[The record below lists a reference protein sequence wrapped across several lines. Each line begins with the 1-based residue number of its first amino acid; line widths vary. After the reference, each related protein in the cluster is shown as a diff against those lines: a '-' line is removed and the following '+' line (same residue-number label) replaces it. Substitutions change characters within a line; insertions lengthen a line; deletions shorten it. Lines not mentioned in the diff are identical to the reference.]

1 MSSAEF
7 VRPAP
12 ATAALFNASGSENSH
27 RGPYHWYQEAYLCPD
42 DREEESKFIEEC
54 LLLIDKAR
62 AK

>member
-1 MSSAEF
+1 MSSEEF

-27 RGPYHWYQEAYLCPD
+27 RGPYQQVYLCPD
-42 DREEESKFIEEC
+42 DREKESKFIEEC